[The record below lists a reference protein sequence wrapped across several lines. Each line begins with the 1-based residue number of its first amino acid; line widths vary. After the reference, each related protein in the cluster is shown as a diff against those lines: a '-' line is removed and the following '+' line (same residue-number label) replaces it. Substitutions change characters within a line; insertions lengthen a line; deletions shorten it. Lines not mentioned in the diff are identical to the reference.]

1 VIDDQGSAQDLLLP
15 DPFDEPLPLSRWVRG
30 TATLLFRDRAELAL
44 EMTQSEAGELSEIVS
59 GRREGSVRHWSDLR
73 WVTFAED
80 RIEAITFE
88 PLPDMGWPLTAEA
101 RERQRIAG
109 HPNGVLR
116 TLHRYWAAREEPL
129 FSGTAL
135 LALSAVA
142 EHKSP
147 EHVCRISTM
156 LKGQDGARRAAAVWR
171 AADRLERE
179 ATGSHGET
187 SMREDAADGAPRA
200 DEHDNGPEAPSKPH
214 AGQDQDAPPMPRSDS
229 DDAGP
234 GEDGL

>member
-80 RIEAITFE
+80 RVEAITFE

-101 RERQRIAG
+101 RERQRSAG

-116 TLHRYWAAREEPL
+116 TLHRYWAAREEPA

-135 LALSAVA
+135 LALSAAA
-142 EHKSP
+142 EHRSP
-147 EHVCRISTM
+147 EHIWRVSRT
-156 LKGQDGARRAAAVWR
+156 LRGQGGARRAAAIWR
-171 AADRLERE
+171 AADLRE
-179 ATGSHGET
+179 HEAQ
-187 SMREDAADGAPRA
+187 AA
-200 DEHDNGPEAPSKPH
+200 EPEAPPRPNGSGSPSSAEDH
-214 AGQDQDAPPMPRSDS
+214 DTGSEAATEPPAPN
-229 DDAGP
+229 
-234 GEDGL
+234 E